1 MTAIGKL
8 LVFVNVFLGVGL
20 LAWGVSVYG
29 NRVDYLDQTV
39 DGASVP
45 GKIKEA
51 KAEIDKLTKA
61 VADAQTGYADRR
73 RKLEVAEAR
82 RDARQRE
89 FARRM
94 TAARTGQ
101 VRVQLTEDSGA
112 YGAGVMYDIRREGPV
127 VTGPDG
133 QPLDGLKVLQDKFA
147 DETRRIETLV
157 KGKAPATA
165 DTWQAVRS
173 GTTNLDQVAALQ
185 ADLGINDLR
194 ELRLVLSDLIRLDDT
209 ALGKQRAV
217 QSNLGEEAGFLAD
230 RRVNVAAE
238 LQTLDLRQ
246 RQLADRLKQLTTP
259 R

>member
-20 LAWGVSVYG
+20 LAWGGSVYG
-29 NRVDYLDQTV
+29 NRVDYLDRTV
-39 DGASVP
+39 DGAKVP
-45 GKIKEA
+45 GKIAEA
-51 KAEIDKLTKA
+51 QAEITRLTKA
-61 VADAQTGYADRR
+61 IADAQAGYADRR
-73 RKLEVAEAR
+73 TRLERAEAR

-101 VRVQLTEDSGA
+101 VRVQLTEDGGA
-112 YGAGVMYDIRREGPV
+112 YGAGVMYDIRQEGPV
-127 VTGPDG
+127 VSGPDG

-147 DETRRIETLV
+147 DETRRIETLI
-157 KGKAPATA
+157 KGKAPAA
-165 DTWQAVRS
+165 PEAWQAVRS
-173 GTTNLDQVAALQ
+173 GATTLDQVAALQ

-194 ELRLVLSDLIRLDDT
+194 ELRLVLSDLIRLDDI

-217 QSNLGEEAGFLAD
+217 QSSLAEEGSFLAD

-238 LQTLDLRQ
+238 LQTLDLRR
-246 RQLADRLKQLTTP
+246 RQLADRLNRLAAP

>member
-20 LAWGVSVYG
+20 FAWGLSVYG
-29 NRVDYLDQTV
+29 NRVDYLDRTV
-39 DGASVP
+39 DGAKVT
-45 GKIKEA
+45 GKIGEA

-61 VADAQTGYADRR
+61 IGDAQAGYVGRR
-73 RKLEVAEAR
+73 TKLEAAEAR

-94 TAARTGQ
+94 AVAQTGQ
-101 VRVQLTEDSGA
+101 IRAQLTEDRGA
-112 YGAGVMYDIRREGPV
+112 YGEGVMYDIRREGDV
-127 VTGPDG
+127 VKGPDG

-147 DETRRIETLV
+147 DETRKIETLV
-157 KGKAPATA
+157 KGKTPATA
-165 DTWQAVRS
+165 DTWQGIRA
-173 GTTNLDQVAALQ
+173 GTTPLDQVAALQ

-194 ELRLVLSDLIRLDDT
+194 ELRLVLSDLIRLDDV

-217 QSNLGEEAGFLAD
+217 QANLSEEGAFLAD

-246 RQLADRLKQLTTP
+246 RQLADRLKQLSGP